1 MAVAQEGSFGA
12 QLRKLR
18 EEAGL
23 TQEELALRAGLSP
36 TAVSALERGQRKRPY
51 PHTVRALA
59 DALNL
64 SDDERA
70 ALIDAAPKR
79 AGMAFTQAVGREDP
93 THTLLAPPTAIIG
106 RERDT
111 AAVRSLLE
119 RGDTRLLTLTG
130 PAGVGKTRLA
140 LEVARNAADHFPD
153 GIVFVDLAPLGD
165 AVLVLSTV
173 SQSLGLRLTGDQ
185 PLLEVLQA
193 RLHEKR
199 LLLLLDNF
207 EHLLEAATE
216 VALLVGSCSSLAVLA
231 TSRAPLHVRGERQ
244 YPVPPLEVPDP
255 THTPDVE
262 AVAESPAARLF
273 IARASEASPT
283 FELTQANAATVAMIC
298 RRLEGLPLAL
308 ELAAAKVGLL
318 GPMVLL
324 SRLDQALEAGGARD
338 LPERQKTM
346 RATLG
351 WSYGLLSEEQRLLF
365 RRLSVFAGGFTL
377 EAAEAVGVAG
387 EVDAGNVLGL
397 LGHLVEQ
404 SLVMAADT
412 SADRLGTRYR
422 MLEPVRQYALE
433 RLEESGE
440 AQETRSRHATYFLT
454 LVERAEQELRGPN
467 QVEWLDSLEKENG
480 NFRAAMGWALSAGEV
495 ETAAKMGWALWLF
508 WWTRGHQREGLRWME
523 AVLLRNDLSPA
534 LRAKALAVSGS
545 LAYGHGDYERW
556 EKYFEEALELSRQ
569 VENELVAAWAQAG
582 VGVAAMERSDYEA
595 AVSYLK
601 GALRSYRDV
610 DADYGVAL
618 VVTFLGM
625 VELMRG
631 EEGEATAMFEKGL
644 SLARRIGDSNSA
656 DNALYNLAQ
665 MSLSRGDPARAATLF
680 EEAVIISEQVR
691 DRAALAYCLEGLAVV
706 ANVRGEAERCARLIG
721 AAEGLHEAV
730 GILVYV
736 YYELHRSPYESTVA
750 AVRSQMGEEAFEA
763 ARADGRAMTFEQAVE
778 YSLESDAASPHEQ
791 RAGRAVVGPD
801 RRRQGPS
808 GLARRRHA
816 PD

>member
-18 EEAGL
+18 EAAGL
-23 TQEELALRAGLSP
+23 TQEELASRAGLSP

-64 SDDERA
+64 SDDERT

-93 THTLLAPPTAIIG
+93 THTLLAPPTALIG

-111 AAVRSLLE
+111 AAVRSLLQW
-119 RGDTRLLTLTG
+119 GDTRLLTLTG

-173 SQSLGLRLTGDQ
+173 SQTLGLRLTGDQ

-193 RLHEKR
+193 RLRENR

-244 YPVPPLEVPDP
+244 FPVPPLEVPDP

-262 AVAESPAARLF
+262 AVAESSAARLF
-273 IARASEASPT
+273 IERAREASPS
-283 FELTQANAATVAMIC
+283 FELTQANAATVATIC

-308 ELAAAKVGLL
+308 ELAAARVGLL

-324 SRLDQALEAGGARD
+324 SRLNQALEAGGARD

-351 WSYGLLSEEQRLLF
+351 WSYGLLSEVQRLLF

-377 EAAEAVGVAG
+377 EAAEAVAG

-412 SADRLGTRYR
+412 SADGDETRYR

-440 AQETRSRHATYFLT
+440 AQETRSRHATFFLT
-454 LVERAEQELRGPN
+454 LVERAEPELRGPN

-508 WWTRGHQREGLRWME
+508 WWLRGHQREGLRWME
-523 AVLLRNDLSPA
+523 AVLLRSDLSPA

-545 LAYGHGDYERW
+545 LAYGHGYHERW
-556 EKYFEEALELSRQ
+556 ERYFEEALQLSRQ
-569 VENELVAAWAQAG
+569 VGDELVAAWAQAG

-595 AVSYLK
+595 AVSYLE
-601 GALRSYRDV
+601 GALQSYRDV

-618 VVTFLGM
+618 VFTFLGM
-625 VELMRG
+625 VELIRG
-631 EEGEATAMFEKGL
+631 KEGEATAMFEKGL

-665 MSLSRGDPARAATLF
+665 ISLSHGDPARAATLF
-680 EEAVIISEQVR
+680 EEAVIIPEQVR

-706 ANVRGEAERCARLIG
+706 ANTRGETERCARLIG

-730 GILVYV
+730 GIPVYV
-736 YYELHRSPYESTVA
+736 YYEPHRAPYESTVA

-778 YSLESDAASPHEQ
+778 YSLESNAAS
-791 RAGRAVVGPD
+791 
-801 RRRQGPS
+801 S
-808 GLARRRHA
+808 T
-816 PD
+816 

>member
-1 MAVAQEGSFGA
+1 
-12 QLRKLR
+12 
-18 EEAGL
+18 
-23 TQEELALRAGLSP
+23 
-36 TAVSALERGQRKRPY
+36 
-51 PHTVRALA
+51 
-59 DALNL
+59 
-64 SDDERA
+64 
-70 ALIDAAPKR
+70 
-79 AGMAFTQAVGREDP
+79 MAFTQAVGREDP
-93 THTLLAPPTAIIG
+93 THTLLAPPTALIG

-140 LEVARNAADHFPD
+140 LEVARNAADLFPD

-165 AVLVLSTV
+165 AVLVLSTL
-173 SQSLGLRLTGDQ
+173 SQTLGLRLIGDQ

-193 RLHEKR
+193 RLREKR

-216 VALLVGSCSSLAVLA
+216 VALVVGSCSSLAVLA

-255 THTPDVE
+255 THTPHVE

-273 IARASEASPT
+273 IERAREASPS
-283 FELTQANAATVAMIC
+283 FELTHANAATVATIC
-298 RRLEGLPLAL
+298 RRLEGLPL

-324 SRLDQALEAGGARD
+324 SRLDQALETGGARD

-351 WSYGLLSEEQRLLF
+351 WSYGLLSEEEKLLF

-404 SLVMAADT
+404 SLVTAADT
-412 SADRLGTRYR
+412 SADGDGTRYR

-440 AQETRSRHATYFLT
+440 AQETRRRHATFFLT
-454 LVERAEQELRGPN
+454 LVERAEPELRGPN

-480 NFRAAMGWALSAGEV
+480 NFRAAMGWALSAGEA
-495 ETAAKMGWALWLF
+495 ETAVRMGWALWLF
-508 WWTRGHQREGLRWME
+508 WWLRGHQREGLRWME
-523 AVLLRNDLSPA
+523 ALLLRSDLSPA
-534 LRAKALAVSGS
+534 LRAKALAVAGS

-582 VGVAAMERSDYEA
+582 VGVAAMERSDYKA
-595 AVSYLK
+595 AVSHLK

-618 VVTFLGM
+618 VFTFLGM
-625 VELMRG
+625 VELKRG
-631 EEGEATAMFEKGL
+631 EEGKATAMFEEGL

-656 DNALYNLAQ
+656 CNALYNLAH

-680 EEAVIISEQVR
+680 E
-691 DRAALAYCLEGLAVV
+691 
-706 ANVRGEAERCARLIG
+706 
-721 AAEGLHEAV
+721 AEGLHEAV
-730 GILVYV
+730 GIPVYV
-736 YYELHRSPYESTVA
+736 YYEPHRSPYESTVA
-750 AVRSQMGEEAFEA
+750 AVRSQMGEEAFEE

-778 YSLESDAASPHEQ
+778 YALESNAAS
-791 RAGRAVVGPD
+791 
-801 RRRQGPS
+801 S
-808 GLARRRHA
+808 T
-816 PD
+816 